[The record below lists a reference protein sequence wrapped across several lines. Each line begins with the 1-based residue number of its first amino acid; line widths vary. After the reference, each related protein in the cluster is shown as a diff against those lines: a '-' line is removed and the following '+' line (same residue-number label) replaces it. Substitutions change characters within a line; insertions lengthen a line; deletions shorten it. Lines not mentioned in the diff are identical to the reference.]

1 MKTYELLISSCLV
14 HATFSVAQ
22 SPKQESENNFLSA
35 FAGGVNALY
44 SNNGTRGSI
53 DLSVQTYHYYMIT
66 GKRKQIDSIQNR
78 SDTLSLKD
86 EYRGFEF
93 FLINR
98 AALDFDS
105 VQTVANNYITSLQ
118 GSPVT
123 IRFMK
128 EYFLTKNRSITTTSL
143 APVLSFKITGDIRA
157 VPYGNAAKQVK
168 FGGSSHLFLTL
179 SSQFTRM
186 EFNQT
191 KELIDLGTMYLL
203 PTIGIAIGNPEM
215 MKTIYKEREQKFL
228 ISTECRFGFRSQ
240 KKAVNDLS
248 FLFRYSL
255 TDIIG
260 PKFRAGVIL
269 SAIR

>member
-1 MKTYELLISSCLV
+1 MKTYELLISSCFV
-14 HATFSVAQ
+14 HATFSIAQ
-22 SPKQESENNFLSA
+22 SPKQEPENNFLSA

-66 GKRKQIDSIQNR
+66 GKRRQHDSLR
-78 SDTLSLKD
+78 MKTDTLSLKD
-86 EYRGFEF
+86 QYRGFEF

-98 AALDFDS
+98 AAMDFDS
-105 VQTVANNYITSLQ
+105 VQTLANNYITSLQ

-128 EYFLTKNRSITTTSL
+128 EYFFTKNRVITPTSL
-143 APVLSFKITGDIRA
+143 APVLSLKLTGDLRA
-157 VPYGNAAKQVK
+157 IPYGSNTKEVK

-191 KELIDLGTMYLL
+191 RELIDLGTMYLL
-203 PTIGIAIGNPEM
+203 PTIGLAIGNPEM
-215 MKTIYKEREQKFL
+215 MKSVFREREQKL
-228 ISTECRFGFRSQ
+228 LVSTECRFGFRSQ
-240 KKAVNDLS
+240 RKAINDLS
-248 FLFRYSL
+248 FLFRYTL

-260 PKFRAGVIL
+260 PRFRAGVIL

>member
-14 HATFSVAQ
+14 HATFSIAQ
-22 SPKQESENNFLSA
+22 SPKQQSENNFLSA

-44 SNNGTRGSI
+44 SNNGTKGSI

-66 GKRKQIDSIQNR
+66 GRRKQNDSLQKR
-78 SDTLSLKD
+78 TDTLSIKD

-98 AALDFDS
+98 AAMDFDS

-128 EYFLTKNRSITTTSL
+128 EYFISKNRAITATSL
-143 APVLSFKITGDIRA
+143 APVLSLKLTGDLRA
-157 VPYGNAAKQVK
+157 IPYGNSTKQVK

-191 KELIDLGTMYLL
+191 RELIDLGTMYLL
-203 PTIGIAIGNPEM
+203 PTIGIAIGNPEL
-215 MKTIYKEREQKFL
+215 MKSVFREREEKFL
-228 ISTECRFGFRSQ
+228 VSTECRLGFRSER
-240 KKAVNDLS
+240 KAVNDLS
-248 FLFRYSL
+248 FLFRYSI
-255 TDIIG
+255 TDING
-260 PKFRAGVIL
+260 PRFRAGLIL